1 MDEADHSTPVTRRTY
16 VKRQRATGEEETRRR
31 ILDAATELLAKEP
44 AQAVSVDRI
53 AKAAGVARS
62 TIYVV
67 FGDRTGLFRSLGHDY
82 LEQHGFD
89 RLVAAVNQP
98 DARQALLA
106 SLREGARL
114 YAEGRDVGRALFA
127 LSLVDPDAAEA
138 IIVMD
143 HGRAE
148 SMNWM
153 AQRLR
158 DQGQLR
164 SDVGVA
170 EAADVLWVLT
180 GFETF
185 DALYTGRKLSASTVA
200 KRLVGMAERD
210 LLVPEA

>member
-1 MDEADHSTPVTRRTY
+1 VDEADHSTPVTRRTY

-153 AQRLR
+153 AQRL
-158 DQGQLR
+158 GAP
-164 SDVGVA
+164 V
-170 EAADVLWVLT
+170 
-180 GFETF
+180 
-185 DALYTGRKLSASTVA
+185 TVTA
-200 KRLVGMAERD
+200 HV
-210 LLVPEA
+210 